1 MDETAL
7 SALKTKLDEVHVWPC
22 VYIFKFIVK
31 KEQTPEIEALFKS
44 DTPFERRDS
53 KGGKYVGMTAQV
65 LMDTST
71 DVIHVYRE
79 ALKINGCIAL

>member
-1 MDETAL
+1 MDEAAF

-31 KEQTPEIEALFKS
+31 KEQTGEIEALFREG
-44 DTPFERRDS
+44 TPFERRDS
-53 KGGKYVGMTAQV
+53 KAGKYVGMTAQV
-65 LMDTST
+65 LMETSQA
-71 DVIHVYRE
+71 VISVYRE